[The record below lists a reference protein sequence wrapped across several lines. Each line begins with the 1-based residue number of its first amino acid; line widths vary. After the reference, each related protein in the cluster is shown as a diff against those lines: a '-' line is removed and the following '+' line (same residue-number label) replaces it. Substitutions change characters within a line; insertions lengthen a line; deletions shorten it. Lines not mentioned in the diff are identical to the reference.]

1 VNDSSSSATPVAP
14 DDYLSEEAP
23 NPGSNALI
31 AVLIALVLV
40 VAAVGAYVYL
50 GEKPPVATGELI
62 RVTAVPIHQQSD
74 LPAAAGMPGQSDSF
88 DEVIVMAQVRLHN
101 QAKIPLFL
109 NEMYASLA
117 LPDDVVRTSIA
128 ANKSDFGRAFVAYP
142 QLLPLKGEPI
152 LREITIEPGQTV
164 EGMMLFPFPITGA
177 QYDQRKSLDINVVFT
192 HQKTL
197 TMHVAQ

>member
-1 VNDSSSSATPVAP
+1 MTETPNAASSVSNDN
-14 DDYLSEEAP
+14 YLSEEP
-23 NPGSNALI
+23 SNPGANALK
-31 AVLIALVLV
+31 AVLIALVLM

-50 GEKPPVATGELI
+50 GEKPPVATGELLH
-62 RVTAVPIHQQSD
+62 VTAVPIHQQSD

-88 DEVIVMAQVRLHN
+88 DEVIVMAQVRIHN

-109 NEMYASLA
+109 HEMSASLA
-117 LPDDVVRTSIA
+117 LPDDVERVSIA
-128 ANKSDFGRAFVAYP
+128 ANKTDFNRAFVAYP

-152 LREITIEPGQTV
+152 VREITLEPGQTV

-177 QYDQRKSLDINVVFT
+177 QYDQKKSLDINVIFL

-197 TMHVAQ
+197 TLHVAQ